1 MIQQFLV
8 RVKQKNQQW
17 GKWIH
22 DFATIGKEPPYHM
35 LEIFQ
40 N

>member
-8 RVKQKNQQW
+8 HAKQENQQW

-22 DFATIGKEPPYHM
+22 DFATIAKEM
-35 LEIFQ
+35 
-40 N
+40 

>member
-8 RVKQKNQQW
+8 HAKQEIQQW

-22 DFATIGKEPPYHM
+22 DFATIGKE
-35 LEIFQ
+35 I
-40 N
+40 